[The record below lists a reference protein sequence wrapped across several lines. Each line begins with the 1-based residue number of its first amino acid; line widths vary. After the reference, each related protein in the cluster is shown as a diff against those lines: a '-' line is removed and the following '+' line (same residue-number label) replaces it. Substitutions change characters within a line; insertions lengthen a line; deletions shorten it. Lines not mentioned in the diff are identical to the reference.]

1 MTWPETNPASSLVR
15 NEIVAAMSAGWPT
28 RPTGIW
34 AEAPAMKSSK
44 LTFIRY
50 AVCRVMS
57 VAMKPGATALAVT
70 LNRPSSI
77 ASVFVNPCS
86 PALAAE

>member
-1 MTWPETNPASSLVR
+1 M
-15 NEIVAAMSAGWPT
+15 AAMSSGWPT

-34 AEAPAMKSSK
+34 AAALAMKSSK
-44 LTFIRY
+44 RDAHRS

-57 VAMKPGATALAVT
+57 VAMNPGATALAVT
-70 LNRPSSI
+70 PNLPSSI
-77 ASVFVNPCS
+77 ARVLVKPCS